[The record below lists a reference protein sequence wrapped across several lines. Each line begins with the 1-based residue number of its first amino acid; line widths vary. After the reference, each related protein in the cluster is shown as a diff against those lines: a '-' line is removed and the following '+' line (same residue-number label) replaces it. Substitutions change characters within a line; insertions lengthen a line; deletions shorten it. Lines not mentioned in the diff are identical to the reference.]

1 MLKTLKRIL
10 KPSRKINTAPYLI
23 KSSKHLKAGKMSF
36 HNGGFIIQGSQE
48 VKIGS
53 YCAFGENIYIIT
65 ENHDYNYPVMQYTF
79 YRHYFEREHP
89 GALNFPPNKERT
101 KGGIEIGNDVWIGHN
116 TTILSGVKI
125 GNGAII
131 GNGCIVT
138 KDVEPY
144 SIVGGIPARKIK
156 MRFDDEIIQYLL
168 EIKWWNWSE
177 SKIKNN
183 KKFFYQNQNASTLK
197 EIESMIMQ

>member
-1 MLKTLKRIL
+1 MFKALKRFI
-10 KPSRKINTAPYLI
+10 KPSSKINTGPYLI
-23 KSSKHLKAGKMSF
+23 ESAKRISAGKMSY
-36 HNGGFIIQGSQE
+36 HNGDFIIQGSQE

-53 YCAFGENIYIIT
+53 YCAFGKNIHIIT

-79 YRHYFEREHP
+79 YRHFFGKEHP
-89 GALNFPPNKERT
+89 GVIKDPPNKERT

-125 GNGAII
+125 GNGAIL
-131 GNGCIVT
+131 GNGCIVS

-177 SKIKNN
+177 DKIKRNWE
-183 KKFFYQNQNASTLK
+183 FFELNQNLLK
-197 EIESMIMQ
+197 VEEIKSIVI